1 MLGIKL
7 AHIAEQLLPQRISC
21 DDLLKHMCDDVHW
34 VEVLCAGTLWVA
46 GGGRG
51 LGGQLGTEGQ
61 HHIEQVE
68 QKVTDAYFSCG
79 K

>member
-34 VEVLCAGTLWVA
+34 VEVLCAG
-46 GGGRG
+46 RG